1 MSDIVLRSVSKSYGS
16 KALTAVNAV
25 DLSIAEGEFV
35 VLLGPSGCGKTTT
48 LRMIAGF
55 VAPTSGQILFGGR
68 DVTSVLPRLRNVGM
82 VFQNYA
88 LFPNMTVADNIA
100 FGPRQ
105 RGMERSKIAQRV
117 LELLTL
123 VQLESRRDYFPHELS
138 GGQQQRVALARA
150 LAFSPSVLL
159 LDEPLGALDVQLR
172 ESMQDELRRI
182 QQSLGITT
190 VLVTHDQHE
199 AMALADRIVIMADG
213 IIQQIGSPRDL
224 YQKPAN
230 RFVADFLGKSNFLTG
245 ISTRRDSR
253 HFAALADGSM
263 IELPSVSSSSEGAPV
278 EIALRPENIDLNP
291 VPGEMAALQGKV
303 VARRFL
309 GNLVQYEVQ
318 MGWGQ
323 TILAECATRRGLAE
337 VGDAITLGWKPE
349 HIIQFRSA
357 SHSG

>member
-16 KALTAVNAV
+16 KAITAVNAV
-25 DLSIAEGEFV
+25 DISVAEGEFV

-55 VAPTSGQILFGGR
+55 VDPTSGQILFGGR
-68 DVTSVLPRLRNVGM
+68 DVTNVPPRLRNVGM

-105 RGMERSKIAQRV
+105 RGMGRSVIDQRV
-117 LELLTL
+117 SELLQL
-123 VQLESRRDYFPHELS
+123 VQLESRRDYLPQELS

-172 ESMQDELRRI
+172 ETMQDELRRI

-213 IIQQIGSPRDL
+213 VIQQIGSPKAL
-224 YQKPAN
+224 YQQPAN
-230 RFVADFLGKSNFLTG
+230 RFVADFLGKSNFLNG
-245 ISTRRDSR
+245 VLTRRDR
-253 HFAALADGSM
+253 HEFVTLADG
-263 IELPSVSSSSEGAPV
+263 
-278 EIALRPENIDLNP
+278 
-291 VPGEMAALQGKV
+291 
-303 VARRFL
+303 
-309 GNLVQYEVQ
+309 
-318 MGWGQ
+318 
-323 TILAECATRRGLAE
+323 
-337 VGDAITLGWKPE
+337 
-349 HIIQFRSA
+349 
-357 SHSG
+357 